1 MSKQNAITKY
11 TKDELIIEAETLEEC
26 GEYLHY
32 DLMGYTPEELRKMAE
47 NAKN

>member
-1 MSKQNAITKY
+1 MSEENTKLKY
-11 TKDELIIEAETLEEC
+11 TRDELIIEAETLEEC

-32 DLMGYTPEELRKMAE
+32 DLMGYTPDELRKMAE